1 MKISSWIRYLEN
13 LKNTEPLIRSASIA
27 SLLVASTLIVLKYY
41 GWTTTS
47 SVSMLGSLADSLV
60 DFLASIFV
68 FIAIS
73 YSFLPADEKHRFG
86 YGKSEGIAA
95 FIQSLLIG
103 ISGIY
108 VLTEAIKR
116 LFNPIEINQPKV
128 AIWIILLSIALTIAL
143 IMYQKYVVQKS
154 QSIAIESDQYHY
166 LTDTFINF
174 SVLFSVVIT
183 GWTRFTFIDA
193 VVGLLISG
201 VVLYTAFILLKKSF
215 KILLDQEIQ
224 SSDRNQIKE
233 IALQHPKVLGFHDL
247 RTRDT
252 GRNYIIQFHLE
263 LDPKMSLLESH
274 EITDEVT
281 ENILKVYPNSE
292 LIIHTD
298 PLGIDEARDP
308 FE

>member
-1 MKISSWIRYLEN
+1 MKN
-13 LKNTEPLIRSASIA
+13 QKNTDPLVRSASIA
-27 SLLVASTLIVLKYY
+27 SLLVASTLIALKYY
-41 GWTTTS
+41 GWAATNS
-47 SVSMLGSLADSLV
+47 ISLLGSLADSLI
-60 DFLASIFV
+60 DFLASVFV

-73 YSFLPADEKHRFG
+73 YSLLPADAKHRFG
-86 YGKSEGIAA
+86 YDKSEGLAA

-108 VLTEAIKR
+108 VCFEAITR
-116 LFNPIEINQPKV
+116 LLNPSQINQPNI
-128 AIWIILLSIALTIAL
+128 AIWIILVSIALTIAL
-143 IMYQKYVVQKS
+143 IVYQKYVVKKS
-154 QSIAIESDQYHY
+154 QSMAIESDQYHY
-166 LTDTFINF
+166 LTDTFINL
-174 SVLFSVVIT
+174 SVLFSIVIT

-224 SSDRNQIKE
+224 SSHRDQIRK
-233 IALQHPKVLGFHDL
+233 IALQHPQVLGFHDL

-252 GRNYIIQFHLE
+252 GRKYIIQFHLE

-274 EITDEVT
+274 RITDEVT
-281 ENILKVYPNSE
+281 DNVLDVYPNSE

-298 PLGIDEARDP
+298 PLGIDEARDQ

>member
-1 MKISSWIRYLEN
+1 MESHI
-13 LKNTEPLIRSASIA
+13 NTKPLVRSASIA
-27 SLLVASTLIVLKYY
+27 SLLVASTLISLKYY
-41 GWTTTS
+41 GWVATS
-47 SVSMLGSLADSLV
+47 SVSMLGSLADSII
-60 DFLASIFV
+60 DFLASVFV
-68 FIAIS
+68 FIAIT

-86 YGKSEGIAA
+86 YGKSEGLAA

-103 ISGIY
+103 ISGVY
-108 VLTEAIKR
+108 VFTEAIKR
-116 LFNPIEINQPKV
+116 LLNPTPINQPNI
-128 AIWIILLSIALTIAL
+128 AIWIILVSIALTIAL
-143 IMYQKYVVQKS
+143 IMYQKYVVKRS
-154 QSIAIESDQYHY
+154 QSMAIESDQYHY
-166 LTDTFINF
+166 LTDTFINL
-174 SVLFSVVIT
+174 SVLFSIVIT

-224 SSDRNQIKE
+224 SSHRDQIRK
-233 IALQHPKVLGFHDL
+233 IALQHPQVLGFHDL

-252 GRNYIIQFHLE
+252 GRKYIIQFHLE

-274 EITDEVT
+274 RITDEVT
-281 ENILKVYPNSE
+281 DNVLDVYPNSE

-298 PLGIDEARDP
+298 PLGIDEARDQ

>member
-1 MKISSWIRYLEN
+1 MEN
-13 LKNTEPLIRSASIA
+13 QKNTDPLVRSASIA

-41 GWTTTS
+41 GWVATNS
-47 SVSMLGSLADSLV
+47 ISLLGSLADSLI
-60 DFLASIFV
+60 DFLASVFV

-73 YSFLPADEKHRFG
+73 YSLLPADAKHRFG
-86 YGKSEGIAA
+86 YDKSEGLAA

-108 VLTEAIKR
+108 VCFEAITR
-116 LFNPIEINQPKV
+116 LLNPSQINQPNI
-128 AIWIILLSIALTIAL
+128 AIWIILVSIALTIAL
-143 IMYQKYVVQKS
+143 IIYQRYVVKKS
-154 QSIAIESDQYHY
+154 QSMAIKSDQYHY
-166 LTDTFINF
+166 LTDTFINL
-174 SVLFSVVIT
+174 SVLFSIVIT

-224 SSDRNQIKE
+224 SSHRDQIRK
-233 IALQHPKVLGFHDL
+233 IALQHPQVLGFHDL

-252 GRNYIIQFHLE
+252 GRKYIIQFHLE

-274 EITDEVT
+274 RITDEVT
-281 ENILKVYPNSE
+281 DNVLDVYPNSE

-298 PLGIDEARDP
+298 PLGIDEARDQ